1 MVPSNPKRL
10 ISQATTLAPPSSIAD
25 ASDGFKLDSARLLA
39 GLDDFDAPERDEVNF
54 ELFRATA
61 SWFSDARPGGR
72 SPKARSLV
80 AMPDSRSDALGMPQ
94 ALDTH
99 SKALELNLDPS
110 RYGSIA
116 EIGAGQEVGRWFFR
130 VGAAAGTIAKTMSA
144 YDKEVSD
151 AIYGSAERYVSNGRL
166 RSMLDHEYDLLIERL
181 NRSRGKGTAF
191 FAFAD
196 TVSAQ
201 NFRGDADCHGWV
213 GVRFQ
218 THPLA
223 PPSEI
228 VLHARMLDR
237 DTLMQHEALGVL
249 GVNLIYGASVLSAD
263 PEALLGSLLDNL
275 GSRRIEIDAIEFSG
289 AAFGEVDHRVISLRL
304 VENGLCRAAMI
315 SAAGEVVRP
324 SEVLYK
330 KAVVLQRG
338 HFRPP
343 TIVHSDIQRRSRD
356 RLQRDSGADASKII
370 SILEIAIKEL
380 EETVGP
386 GLTDFLD
393 RIEALNAGQHL
404 VLISDF
410 PEHYQI
416 AEYITR
422 YAASH
427 IAYPMNASEFVAA
440 ITNEERHAKLS
451 GGILEAT
458 GRLFGLR
465 VRLHVYPYFDAE
477 TGERLELDSIRV
489 PLEMRGLLDFLVAKG
504 YVGAL
509 EGLPNEQLKIRSDH
523 VLKGLQSGASDWKRD
538 VAPAVAEAI
547 EAGKLFGYSP

>member
-1 MVPSNPKRL
+1 
-10 ISQATTLAPPSSIAD
+10 
-25 ASDGFKLDSARLLA
+25 
-39 GLDDFDAPERDEVNF
+39 
-54 ELFRATA
+54 
-61 SWFSDARPGGR
+61 
-72 SPKARSLV
+72 
-80 AMPDSRSDALGMPQ
+80 MPQ
-94 ALDTH
+94 TLTTH

-151 AIYGSAERYVSNGRL
+151 AIYGSAERYVSSGRL
-166 RSMLDHEYDLLIERL
+166 RAMLDHEYDLLIERL
-181 NRSRGKGTAF
+181 DRSRGEETAF

-201 NFRGDADCHGWV
+201 SYRGDADCHGWM
-213 GVRFQ
+213 GIRFQ

-237 DTLMQHEALGVL
+237 EALTQHEALGVL
-249 GVNLIYGASVLSAD
+249 GVNLIHGASVLSAD
-263 PEALLGSLLDNL
+263 PEALLASLLDNL
-275 GSRRIEIDAIEFSG
+275 GSRRIEIDAIEFLG

-304 VENGLCRAAMI
+304 VEHGLSHAAMI

-338 HFRPP
+338 RFRPP
-343 TIVHSDIQRRSRD
+343 TIVHSDIQRRSLEK
-356 RLQRDSGADASKII
+356 LQQDSGVDASKII
-370 SILEIAIKEL
+370 SILEISLEEL
-380 EETVGP
+380 EETVGS
-386 GLTDFLD
+386 GLADFLD

-410 PEHYQI
+410 PEHYLV
-416 AEYITR
+416 AEYLTR
-422 YAASH
+422 YAATH
-427 IAYPMNASEFVAA
+427 IAYPLNASEFVAA

-451 GGILEAT
+451 GGLLEAT
-458 GRLFGLR
+458 GRLFGMH
-465 VRLHVYPYFDAE
+465 VRLHVYPFFDVE
-477 TGERLELDSIRV
+477 TGERLELDSIHV
-489 PLEMRGLLDFLVAKG
+489 PSEMRGLLEFLVAKG

-509 EGLPNEQLKIRSDH
+509 EGLPDEQLKVRSDD
-523 VLKGLQSGASDWKRD
+523 VLRCLQTGVTRWRSD
-538 VAPAVAEAI
+538 VAPAVAAAI
-547 EAGKLFGYSP
+547 ESGNLFGYSP